1 VQDARIWLCLLRRT
15 LLLIFCSDRL
25 QPSDAVGS
33 CSSQYVA
40 PPNCCKPGHAS
51 VLLSEC
57 ISQFLTGC
65 SRSAN
70 QTFPCIFCYLCFNYP
85 LHSSAPPFLVL
96 CQTNPVLDVPLHF
109 FAVSFIIVVVAVVA
123 VVAVVSSK
131 GYCTWFS
138 RPTFSALSVSSLH
151 AKCPAHVFLFD
162 LLIIIVFRE

>member
-1 VQDARIWLCLLRRT
+1 LLRRT
-15 LLLIFCSDRL
+15 LLLIFCSYRL

-51 VLLSEC
+51 VQLSEC
-57 ISQFLTGC
+57 ISQFFLTGC
-65 SRSAN
+65 SRCAN
-70 QTFPCIFCYLCFNYP
+70 QTFHCIFYYLCFNYP

-109 FAVSFIIVVVAVVA
+109 FAVSFIIVA
-123 VVAVVSSK
+123 VAVVSSK

-162 LLIIIVFRE
+162 LLIIIVFHE